1 MISTIE
7 HAQWPRS
14 RDLRQVE
21 TSMPAAS
28 LGTTN
33 VHPLILR
40 LDVTGQPLRWIPWR
54 AAVVL
59 ETRHMIAWHAG
70 RHTFT
75 VCGGINRS
83 SRIQSR
89 ITVNSIIATKGRLRQ
104 GGAENVVPPL
114 SNRELFLRDGHL
126 CLYCGKQFLPRML
139 TRDHV
144 LPLSQ
149 GGQDCWSN
157 VVSACK
163 PCNHAK
169 GARRPEDAGL
179 SLLAVPYVPNR
190 AEYLVLSNRRILA
203 DQMDFLRKRFRNATR
218 LML

>member
-1 MISTIE
+1 MLATCWGVPK
-7 HAQWPRS
+7 A
-14 RDLRQVE
+14 
-21 TSMPAAS
+21 
-28 LGTTN
+28 
-33 VHPLILR
+33 HPLILR

-59 ETRHMIAWHAG
+59 ETRHLIAWHAG
-70 RHTFT
+70 EHTFT
-75 VCGGINRS
+75 IFGGVNRDS
-83 SRIQSR
+83 GTQSR

-104 GGAENVVPPL
+104 GVAENVVPPL

-126 CLYCGKQFLPRML
+126 CLYCGKPFLPHML

-169 GARRPEDAGL
+169 GARRPEEAGL

-203 DQMDFLRKRFRNATR
+203 DQMDFLRKRFRSGTR

>member
-1 MISTIE
+1 MQTVTPD
-7 HAQWPRS
+7 ALDVR
-14 RDLRQVE
+14 
-21 TSMPAAS
+21 
-28 LGTTN
+28 
-33 VHPLILR
+33 PLILR
-40 LDVTGQPLRWIPWR
+40 LDVTGQPVRWIPWR

-59 ETRHMIAWHAG
+59 ESRDMIAWYAG
-70 RHTFT
+70 EHSFT
-75 VCGGINRS
+75 INGGVNRDS
-83 SRIQSR
+83 GYRSR

-104 GGAENVVPPL
+104 SGADNLVPPL

-126 CLYCGKQFLPRML
+126 CMYCGKQFPERML
-139 TRDHV
+139 TRDHI
-144 LPLSQ
+144 LPLSR
-149 GGQDCWSN
+149 GGEDCWSN

-169 GARRPEDAGL
+169 GARRPEEAGL

-203 DQMDFLRKRFRNATR
+203 DQIDFLRKRFRNGGR